1 MQITFKNVGQGDS
14 IIVEWVRN
22 GEPYLGIIDCNLFQ
36 KTNPVVQ
43 HLQKVGCR
51 KIDFIILSHPHYD
64 HFSGML
70 ELLEFCEEQNI
81 PIHTFAHSCA
91 SHPRHL
97 NYANTD
103 SNKQVLLQKI
113 FLKAKVLYASKQIR
127 FLGFIGQNTSI
138 TLNENLILKTLS
150 PSSFEVEKFIQDI
163 DFYEKIDFS
172 KCGKAANYLS
182 TVLKISSQKESVL
195 LTADAEKET
204 FKRLEERHF
213 DEFNDLL
220 YLGQIPHHGSKTNH
234 YSSFWSKIKRTS
246 NCIAAVSTGGQYNH
260 PHTEVI
266 ADFASW
272 DYTFYS
278 TNQEKTLVK
287 PIQSKTSTTLDM
299 TSELIEDGYQEDD
312 LTFNLNA

>member
-22 GEPYLGIIDCNLFQ
+22 GEPRLGIIDCNLFQ

-51 KIDFIILSHPHYD
+51 KIDFIILSHPHDD

-81 PIHTFAHSCA
+81 PIHRFTHTCVTD
-91 SHPRHL
+91 PRYL
-97 NYANTD
+97 SYANTD
-103 SNKQVLLQKI
+103 FNKQVLLQKI
-113 FLKAKVLYASKQIR
+113 FQKSKALYESKQIR
-127 FLGFIGQNTSI
+127 FLGFLGQDMSI
-138 TLNENLILKTLS
+138 TLNENWELKTLS
-150 PSSFEVEKFIQDI
+150 PSNFELEKFRQDI

-182 TVLKISSQKESVL
+182 TVLKIINQKEFVL
-195 LTADAEKET
+195 LAADAEKET
-204 FKRLEERHF
+204 FKRLEERHS
-213 DEFNDLL
+213 DEFPDLL

-234 YSSFWSKIKRTS
+234 YPSFWSKIKRTS
-246 NCIAAVSTGGQYNH
+246 NCIVAVSTGGQYNH
-260 PHTEVI
+260 PHPEVI

-272 DYTFYS
+272 DYTIYS
-278 TNQEKTLVK
+278 TNQAQTLAK
-287 PIQSKTSTTLDM
+287 PIQMRTSTTLDM
-299 TSELIEDGYQEDD
+299 VSELIEDIYKNGD

>member
-1 MQITFKNVGQGDS
+1 MQITFKNAGQGDS
-14 IIVEWVRN
+14 IIIEWVRK
-22 GEPYLGIIDCNLFQ
+22 GEPRLGIIDCNLFQ

-51 KIDFIILSHPHYD
+51 KIDFIILSHPHHD

-70 ELLEFCEEQNI
+70 ELLEFCEQQKI
-81 PIHTFAHSCA
+81 PILTFAHSCA
-91 SHPRHL
+91 THPRYL

-103 SNKQVLLQKI
+103 SNKQDLLQKI
-113 FLKAKVLYASKQIR
+113 FLKAKALYESKQIR
-127 FLGFIGQNTSI
+127 FSYSISQNTSI
-138 TLNENLILKTLS
+138 PLNENFILETLS
-150 PSSFEVEKFIQDI
+150 PSNFEVEKFIQDI

-182 TVLKISSQKESVL
+182 TVLKITNQKEFVL
-195 LTADAEKET
+195 LAADAEKET
-204 FKRLEERHF
+204 FKRLEERHS
-213 DEFNDLL
+213 DEFPDLL

-234 YSSFWSKIKRTS
+234 YPSFWSKIKRTS

-260 PHTEVI
+260 PHPEVI

-272 DYTFYS
+272 DYTIYS
-278 TNQEKTLVK
+278 TNQAQTLAK
-287 PIQSKTSTTLDM
+287 PIQMRTSTTLDM
-299 TSELIEDGYQEDD
+299 VSELIEDIYKNGD